1 MSSRPVCETILLLDI
16 RFDPG
21 GFISLF
27 WGKKTELVYTFVNE
41 GGSWV
46 AVHILFNVCQVL
58 VVLLL
63 SPFFQGLLTRIEER
77 MQAKRGPSVWQPYY
91 DLWKLFHKNEVVSTQ
106 STWIFRFA
114 PYIYFVSPL
123 LVTLLIP
130 VLTDYPLFMAFMGDM
145 VAAGFILSAGAF
157 FLLLAA
163 MDAGTVYGFMG
174 SSRTRMV
181 SSLVEPIFIIVFFSV
196 SFAAN
201 STIPYIVQAHWVSTP
216 AAFYSPTHLL
226 IVVAFIMI
234 ILAETGRIPVDNP
247 AGHFELAMIDEA
259 RTLEFSGSSLAL
271 VKWGG
276 YMKFMVL
283 SIVLLNVLLT
293 PWGLAAHLSGVDL
306 LAAILRI
313 SLKLAGFVVLVAV
326 VETSFA
332 KLRLF
337 RIPDFL
343 GVAFVTAVVA
353 MIVQPFHF

>member
-1 MSSRPVCETILLLDI
+1 MV
-16 RFDPG
+16 
-21 GFISLF
+21 
-27 WGKKTELVYTFVNE
+27 VY
-41 GGSWV
+41 V
-46 AVHILFNVCQVL
+46 ALNVCQIL

-63 SPFFQGLLTRIEER
+63 SPLLRGLLTRIEER
-77 MQAKRGPSVWQPYY
+77 IQAKRGPSIWQPYY
-91 DLWKLFHKNEVVSTQ
+91 DLWKLFHKDEVVSSQ

-114 PYIYFVSPL
+114 PYIYFVAPV
-123 LVTLLIP
+123 LVTVLIP

-145 VAAGFILSAGAF
+145 VAAGFILSVGAF
-157 FLLLAA
+157 FLSLAA

-181 SSLVEPIFIIVFFSV
+181 SSLVEPMFIIVFFSV

-216 AAFYSPTHLL
+216 QAFYSPTHLL
-226 IVVAFIMI
+226 IVAAFIMI

-259 RTLEFSGSSLAL
+259 RTLEFSGPSLAL
-271 VKWGG
+271 IKWGG

-283 SIVLLNVLLT
+283 SIVLLNVLVT
-293 PWGLAAHLSGVDL
+293 PWGLATHINGADV
-306 LAAILRI
+306 LAAIFLVG
-313 SLKLAGFVVLVAV
+313 LKLVVFVVLIAAI
-326 VETSFA
+326 ETSLA

>member
-1 MSSRPVCETILLLDI
+1 M
-16 RFDPG
+16 G
-21 GFISLF
+21 GLSVGVRI
-27 WGKKTELVYTFVNE
+27 
-41 GGSWV
+41 
-46 AVHILFNVCQVL
+46 IFNLCQVL
-58 VVLLL
+58 TVLLL
-63 SPFFQGLLTRIEER
+63 SPLFRGLLTRLEER
-77 MQAKRGPSVWQPYY
+77 MQAKRGPSIWQPYY
-91 DLWKLFHKNEVVSTQ
+91 DLWKLFHKDEVVSLQ
-106 STWIFRFA
+106 STWIFRLA
-114 PYIYFVSPL
+114 PYIYFISPL
-123 LVTLLIP
+123 LVMLLIP
-130 VLTDYPLFMAFMGDM
+130 VLTNYPLFMAFMGDM
-145 VAAGFILSAGAF
+145 VAAGFILATGAF
-157 FLLLAA
+157 FLSLAA

-201 STIPYIVQAHWVSTP
+201 STIPYVVQAHWVSTP
-216 AAFYSPTHLL
+216 AAFFSPTHIL
-226 IVVAFIMI
+226 IVAAFIMI

-259 RTLEFSGSSLAL
+259 RTLEFSGTPLAL

-293 PWGLAAHLSGVDL
+293 PWGLAFHLNGINVL
-306 LAAILRI
+306 VAVVRI
-313 SLKLAGFVVLVAV
+313 SLKITGFVVLVAV
-326 VETSFA
+326 VETSLA

-343 GVAFVTAVVA
+343 GIAFVTAVVA